1 VEIGHI
7 VCRMHTI
14 ISQSSLLEEVVDRVV
29 VMRKQEETC
38 YAYSYCLPKLPD
50 GTYEPRLNI
59 TWREKICQWSYN
71 VVDQ

>member
-1 VEIGHI
+1 
-7 VCRMHTI
+7 M
-14 ISQSSLLEEVVDRVV
+14 SQSFLLEEVVDRVV
-29 VMRKQEETC
+29 VMRKQEETN
-38 YAYSYCLPKLPD
+38 YAYLSCLPKLPD